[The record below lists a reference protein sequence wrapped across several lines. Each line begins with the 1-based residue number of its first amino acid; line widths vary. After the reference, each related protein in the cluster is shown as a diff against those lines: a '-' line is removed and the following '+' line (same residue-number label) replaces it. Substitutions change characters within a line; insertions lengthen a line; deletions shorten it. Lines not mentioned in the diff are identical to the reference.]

1 MERSITGFGS
11 KQCYVIF
18 MYAIDD
24 FRHVIINQSD
34 EFLDEESED
43 NKGDREYL
51 NDEFEEDDSKDK

>member
-43 NKGDREYL
+43 NKGDR
-51 NDEFEEDDSKDK
+51 

>member
-1 MERSITGFGS
+1 
-11 KQCYVIF
+11 

-24 FRHVIINQSD
+24 FRYMIINQSD

-43 NKGDREYL
+43 DDGDQEYL